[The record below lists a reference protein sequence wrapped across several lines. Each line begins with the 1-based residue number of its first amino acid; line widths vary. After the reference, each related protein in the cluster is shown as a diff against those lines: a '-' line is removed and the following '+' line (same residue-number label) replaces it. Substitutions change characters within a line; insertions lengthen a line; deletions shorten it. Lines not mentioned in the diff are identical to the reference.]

1 MILRMY
7 SVYDIKSKIYHPPQF
22 CHNAGHATRMFKQQ
36 FSKTG
41 SVMHDFPN
49 DFQIFECGA
58 YDDSTCQVEA
68 LQNPTLICTVA
79 DLLEELPQKDDPN
92 GNDYHQA

>member
-1 MILRMY
+1 
-7 SVYDIKSKIYHPPQF
+7 
-22 CHNAGHATRMFKQQ
+22 
-36 FSKTG
+36 
-41 SVMHDFPN
+41 MHDFPN